1 PGGTAM
7 VIVAGHF
14 VVDPADQAAFVA
26 GREEA
31 MRRTRTEPG
40 CLEYVM
46 AADPVDPSRVVLYER
61 WADQA
66 ALDVHLALLASG
78 GSRATGPAPLGVEV
92 RVYDVAGE
100 RTLG

>member
-1 PGGTAM
+1 M

-31 MRRTRTEPG
+31 MRLTRTEPG

-46 AADPVDPSRVVLYER
+46 AADPVDPGRVVLYER

-66 ALDVHLALLASG
+66 ALDAHMV
-78 GSRATGPAPLGVEV
+78 GPAMAALAGIADAVEGLDLQFAAPV
-92 RVYDVAGE
+92 VVIKG
-100 RTLG
+100 

>member
-1 PGGTAM
+1 M

-26 GREEA
+26 GRVEA
-31 MRRTRTEPG
+31 MRVTREEPG

-46 AADPVDPSRVVLYER
+46 AADPLDPTRVVLYER

-66 ALDVHLALLASG
+66 ALDAHLALLATG
-78 GSRATGPAPLGVEV
+78 GSRATGPAPLGFEV

-100 RTLG
+100 RSLG